1 MFWLGDDEPD
11 TRALI
16 LVKKI
21 RELKHKGLL
30 SLTDG
35 AALKLYEAELFEI
48 RKTCSHDW
56 GRPLLMYMRHRRY
69 CRRCDHE
76 DLAYVHQD

>member
-1 MFWLGDDEPD
+1 MNDDEPD
-11 TRALI
+11 TRAGVLI
-16 LVKKI
+16 KKI

-35 AALKLYEAELFEI
+35 AALKIYEHELSEI

-69 CRRCDHE
+69 CRRCDFE
-76 DLAYVHQD
+76 DLKYDHQG